1 MSSSPK
7 NSSAVML
14 YFFFNQS
21 AKLASS
27 GFKPNSIHSLVSS
40 AVKPFASHFCCNSG
54 VKFWWISFQL
64 VIMKYFTYFL
74 LNDQLFSR
82 KIP

>member
-40 AVKPFASHFCCNSG
+40 AVKPFVSHFFCNSG
-54 VKFWWISFQL
+54 VKFGCFSVISVQ
-64 VIMKYFTYFL
+64 FTICL
-74 LNDQLFSR
+74 
-82 KIP
+82 

>member
-21 AKLASS
+21 AKSASAGS
-27 GFKPNSIHSLVSS
+27 KPNPSIHSLVSS
-40 AVKPFASHFCCNSG
+40 ALKPFVSHFFCNSG
-54 VKFWWISFQL
+54 VKFGSVSVQL
-64 VIMKYFTYFL
+64 VIMKYYRFFY
-74 LNDQLFSR
+74 
-82 KIP
+82 